1 MEWCVS
7 VRVSFYNGSAKS
19 RWVFDVIASGFT
31 IGRDNGCDGFLNSN
45 LALVRWTEAKIGSLI
60 EGWIS
65 LLDAIK
71 GLKNPGK

>member
-1 MEWCVS
+1 MAC
-7 VRVSFYNGSAKS
+7 FDAGCSAKK

-45 LALVRWTEAKIGSLI
+45 LAQVRWTEAKIGKIGSLI
-60 EGWIS
+60 QGWIS